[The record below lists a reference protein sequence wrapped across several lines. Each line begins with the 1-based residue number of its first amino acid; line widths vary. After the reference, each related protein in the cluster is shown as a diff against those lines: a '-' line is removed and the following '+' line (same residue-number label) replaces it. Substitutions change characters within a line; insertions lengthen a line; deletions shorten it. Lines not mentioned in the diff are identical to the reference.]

1 MIIKKKNEK
10 FIENVHET
18 GKCIEKI
25 GQNGCKVIV
34 GKMRKKGSRGQ
45 R

>member
-1 MIIKKKNEK
+1 MIITKNEK

-25 GQNGCKVIV
+25 GQNGWKVTV
-34 GKMRKKGSRGQ
+34 GKMRKKDPKVKGK
-45 R
+45 